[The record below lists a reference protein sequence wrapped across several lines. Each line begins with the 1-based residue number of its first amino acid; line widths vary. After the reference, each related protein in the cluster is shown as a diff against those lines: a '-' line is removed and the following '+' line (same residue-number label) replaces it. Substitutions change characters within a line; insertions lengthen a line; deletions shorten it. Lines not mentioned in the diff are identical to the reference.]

1 MKYLNRTGVLGLAL
15 MLASA
20 PPVAFAGPAGR
31 SNAPAVDQDN
41 TWASGKTQTFSGPV
55 VMTGTVTIPAASIT
69 AVEIATDGVGA
80 AEIAAGAVGT
90 SEIATDG
97 VAAAEIAADA
107 VGTSEIATDGVG
119 TAEIA
124 SGAVLTDEIGADTI
138 AAGDI
143 AAGGVATSEILDA
156 TILQADVSRVF
167 GTGTAPG
174 VSSCGTSPPAA
185 VGSDM
190 AFSFTMGTADPT
202 ACTLSFA
209 TTFTNTPS
217 CFVQTSDIA
226 FPSSITA
233 ASATAITVTV
243 TATGDSSS
251 KVFYVGCI
259 GRDAD

>member
-1 MKYLNRTGVLGLAL
+1 MKYLNHTGMLGLAL

-31 SNAPAVDQDN
+31 SRAPATDQDN

-69 AVEIATDGVGA
+69 A
-80 AEIAAGAVGT
+80 AEIAP
-90 SEIATDG
+90 
-97 VAAAEIAADA
+97 DA

-124 SGAVLTDEIGADTI
+124 SGAVLTDEIGTDTI

-174 VSSCGTSPPAA
+174 VSACGTSPPAA

-190 AFSFTMGTADPT
+190 AFSFTMGTGDPT
-202 ACTLSFA
+202 ACTLTFA
-209 TTFTNTPS
+209 STFTNTPS

-226 FPSSITA
+226 FPASITA

-243 TATGDSSS
+243 SATGDSSS

>member
-1 MKYLNRTGVLGLAL
+1 MKYLNRISILGLAL
-15 MLASA
+15 MLANA

-31 SNAPAVDQDN
+31 SRAPATDQDN

-69 AVEIATDGVGA
+69 A
-80 AEIAAGAVGT
+80 AEIAP
-90 SEIATDG
+90 
-97 VAAAEIAADA
+97 DA

-124 SGAVLTDEIGADTI
+124 SGAVLTDEIGTDTI
-138 AAGDI
+138 AAVDI

-167 GTGTAPG
+167 GTGAAPS
-174 VSSCGTSPPAA
+174 VSACGTSPPAA

-190 AFSFTMGTADPT
+190 AFSFTLGTADPT
-202 ACTLSFA
+202 ACTLTFA
-209 TTFTNTPS
+209 STFTNTPS